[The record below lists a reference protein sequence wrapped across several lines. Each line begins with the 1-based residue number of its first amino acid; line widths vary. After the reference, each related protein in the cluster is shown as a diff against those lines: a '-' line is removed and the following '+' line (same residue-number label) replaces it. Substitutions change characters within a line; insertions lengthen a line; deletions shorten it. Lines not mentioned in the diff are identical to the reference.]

1 MTILSQDEMMKA
13 SPLSFRKWLFAE
25 KLPLI
30 VILVVWAVVLC
41 VGLAA
46 PGPMIGDEVT
56 HYYMLK
62 TQAERLPAPCFEAQ
76 IPIGPDGAD
85 KESRHY
91 PHAFM
96 WHYTGAVLFRLTGS
110 AVVVQVYHS
119 LFLLQLLLIVLAL
132 VKDLGGSA
140 RNTSL
145 LALLVVAS
153 LPMTL
158 IFSVAFYQDVPA
170 IAQVATA
177 FYFLLRKRW
186 LLAAVFMALAISIK
200 ENMFLFLPAY
210 FLVLAFET
218 WDLGRRRWILTIVI
232 SVLVVVLSCCVV
244 AWSLWNF
251 AQGNYYPYEML
262 KITVNKIRLHFP
274 SLQLAISPGGNAV
287 SGTETPPQLMT
298 SLYAPNVIA
307 NHPGDLRNPM
317 NWLIYGGGVF
327 WLLLVTGIYGFFMVG
342 TKISEDGPAMRKRFN
357 WLWFIGLSYLALA
370 YMFLEAPEARF
381 SLPGLIFLAIPLAGY
396 AVRVRGVKFWIW
408 VFIVAAFLQ
417 TGMVLHKTYLLRRVP
432 EGIRQATEYLRK
444 NPPIPNRVFMYPEG
458 NYRFFPCPHDWYL
471 NNNLREFWKGDNN
484 RRLKFLRD
492 FRIGA
497 IVVKKHLVGGIDHE
511 MNNLGIYPDYF
522 VKDLDFDSR
531 FRKVLENRDVIIY
544 RLPEDG
550 GEETPIP

>member
-1 MTILSQDEMMKA
+1 MSKLVE
-13 SPLSFRKWLFAE
+13 R
-25 KLPLI
+25 LPLI
-30 VILVVWAVVLC
+30 VVLVAWAVVLC
-41 VGLAA
+41 VGLAV

-62 TQAERLPAPCFEAQ
+62 TQAECLPAPCFEAQ
-76 IPIGPDGAD
+76 IPIGSNGAD
-85 KESRHY
+85 KEYRHY

-110 AVVVQVYHS
+110 AVVVQIYHS

-132 VKDLGGSA
+132 VNDLGGSA

-186 LLAAVFMALAISIK
+186 LMAAVFMALALGIK
-200 ENMFLFLPAY
+200 DNMLLFLPAY
-210 FLVLAFET
+210 LLMLAVIAWKTVLWRRILAVVGTLLILFLSCWLVYWALLRYAPAEYYP
-218 WDLGRRRWILTIVI
+218 LTMMKVTINR
-232 SVLVVVLSCCVV
+232 VLVHLPCYSR
-244 AWSLWNF
+244 SL
-251 AQGNYYPYEML
+251 AAGGDDKGTQPSHVPLMITLYE
-262 KITVNKIRLHFP
+262 
-274 SLQLAISPGGNAV
+274 
-287 SGTETPPQLMT
+287 
-298 SLYAPNVIA
+298 PNVIA

-317 NWLIYGGGVF
+317 NWLVYGGGVF
-327 WLLLVTGIYGFFMVG
+327 WLLLMTGIYGFFMAG
-342 TKISEDGPAMRKRFN
+342 TKIAEDGPAMRKRFN

-396 AVRVRGVKFWIW
+396 AVLVRGVKFWIW
-408 VFIVAAFLQ
+408 VFIVAALLQ
-417 TGMVLHKTYLLRRVP
+417 TGVVLHKTYLLRRVP
-432 EGIRQATEYLRK
+432 EGIRQAIEYLSK
-444 NPPIPNRVFMYPEG
+444 DPPIPNRVFMYPEG

-471 NNNLREFWKGDNN
+471 NYELRSFWKGDND
-484 RRLKFLRD
+484 RRLELLWKFK
-492 FRIGA
+492 IGA
-497 IVVKKHLVGGIDHE
+497 IVVKKHLVGKIDPE

-522 VKDLDFDSR
+522 VKDLDSDSR

-544 RLPEDG
+544 RLPEDRG
-550 GEETPIP
+550 